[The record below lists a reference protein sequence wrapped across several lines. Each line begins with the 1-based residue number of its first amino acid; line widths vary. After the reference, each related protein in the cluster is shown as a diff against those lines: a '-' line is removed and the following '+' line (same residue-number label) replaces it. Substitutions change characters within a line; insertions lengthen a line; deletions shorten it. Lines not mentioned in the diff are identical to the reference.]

1 MEKWLA
7 FLPERPQPPLV
18 RYGATL
24 LIISV
29 CCLVQ
34 LGIFRIAGVTSFF
47 VLIPGVF
54 ASGILFDRGSGFLA
68 TGVGVLF
75 ATFLSPPELTALEQ
89 AVPDLLFAIIGVG
102 TAIVSE
108 SLRKIMER
116 LAREQRAT
124 DLLLRELDHRAKNN
138 MTKMTSILHMQ
149 ARTSANSEA
158 RAALHAAAGRVQVM
172 ANIHN
177 HLKPTSPDRSINMR
191 QYLEDLCSKIDELSV
206 VTAATISLTADD
218 TILPEHKALPLAFIA
233 NELVTNSLK
242 YAFIDGRSGHIDVDL
257 KTDGEIVLAV
267 RDDGVG
273 RDANAKPGVGAKLV
287 DVMTTELRG
296 SVTYEDANPGCR
308 VTVRI
313 PAQ

>member
-7 FLPERPQPPLV
+7 FLPERPQPPLL

-24 LIISV
+24 LIMSV
-29 CCLVQ
+29 SCLVQ
-34 LGIFRIAGVTSFF
+34 LGVYRVAGTTSFF
-47 VLIPGVF
+47 VLIPGIF
-54 ASGILFDRGSGFLA
+54 AAGILFDRGSGFLA
-68 TGVGVLF
+68 TGVGLLF
-75 ATFLSPPELTALEQ
+75 ATYLSPPELTALEQ

-108 SLRKIMER
+108 SLRKMMER
-116 LAREQRAT
+116 LARERRAT

-149 ARTSANSEA
+149 ARTSSNSEA

-177 HLKPTSPDRSINMR
+177 HLKPTSPDRSVNMR
-191 QYLEDLCSKIDELSV
+191 QYLEELCTKIEELSV
-206 VTAATISLTADD
+206 VTAASISLTADD
-218 TILPEHKALPLAFIA
+218 TTLPEHKALPLAFIA

-242 YAFIDGRSGHIDVDL
+242 YAFPDGRSGHIDVEL
-257 KTDGEIVLAV
+257 KTDGEVLLMV
-267 RDDGVG
+267 TDNGIG
-273 RDANAKPGVGAKLV
+273 RDVNTKPGVGTRLIE
-287 DVMTTELRG
+287 VMATELHG
-296 SVTYEDANPGCR
+296 SVAYENANPGCR

-313 PAQ
+313 PSH